1 MNSTID
7 AGGKRVP
14 MPSQDQFAACID
26 ALIQIGV
33 VKRVKTRSGHDEL
46 IQLDV
51 PVERLVGRIVAAG
64 YEEPPVGEDFVSWF
78 AVVLVKVLLDEK
90 GMVVSGEELAGMASV
105 VLGFISES
113 SAMEIL
119 QSRFDRRIVAH
130 GRRSRIKN

>member
-1 MNSTID
+1 MNTAFDERGTI
-7 AGGKRVP
+7 VP
-14 MPSQDQFAACID
+14 MLSQDQFAACID

-46 IQLDV
+46 IQLDI
-51 PVERLVGRIVAAG
+51 PIERLVGRIVAAG

-119 QSRFDRRIVAH
+119 QSRFDRPVVAN
-130 GRRSRIKN
+130 GRRSRNKN